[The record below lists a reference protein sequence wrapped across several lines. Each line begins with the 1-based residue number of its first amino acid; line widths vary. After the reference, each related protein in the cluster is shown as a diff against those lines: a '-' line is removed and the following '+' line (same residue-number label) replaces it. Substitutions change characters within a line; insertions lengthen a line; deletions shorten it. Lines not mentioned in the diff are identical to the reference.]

1 MPHGFVAFSSD
12 TLSSDTISSDTLCSD
27 AISSDTISSDSISS
41 VAFRFVA
48 HCKVRV
54 EVRDNQGVGVHLCLL
69 LFEDVKIV
77 VWDFCVVV
85 KTA

>member
-27 AISSDTISSDSISS
+27 AISSDTISS

-48 HCKVRV
+48 HCEVRV